1 MAELDDVAL
10 QLLSGRHVAALAT
23 QSHNGS
29 IHLTAVWY
37 LYRDGDIYVA
47 TGSKSQKL
55 RNIESHPFASV
66 MIDTRKPGFEYG
78 LTASGPA
85 AAIRGDEAKALCKAI
100 HEKYMTEKA
109 LTDPEMSVFFTY
121 DDVIVRVSPQSWTS
135 WDMGQLNTQF
145 LQGKLSTETGYLYP
159 YAADS

>member
-10 QLLSGRHVAALAT
+10 KILSGRRVAALAT
-23 QSHNGS
+23 QNRDGS

-37 LYRDGDIYVA
+37 LYKDGNIYVA
-47 TGSKSQKL
+47 TGSNSRKL

-66 MIDTRKPGFEYG
+66 MVDTRKPGFEYG

-85 AAIRGDEAKALCKAI
+85 TAIRGDEAKVLCKAI

-109 LTDPEMSVFFTY
+109 RSDPEMSIFFTY
-121 DDVIVRVSPQSWTS
+121 DDVVIRLSPQSWTS
-135 WDMGQLNTQF
+135 WDMGQVNNQF
-145 LQGKLSTETGYLYP
+145 LQGKLGTETGYLYP
-159 YAADS
+159 YAIES

>member
-10 QLLSGRHVAALAT
+10 KILSGRRVAALAT
-23 QSHNGS
+23 QNLDGS

-37 LYRDGDIYVA
+37 LYKDGNIYVA
-47 TGSKSQKL
+47 TGSNSRKL

-85 AAIRGDEAKALCKAI
+85 TAIRGDEAKALCKAI

-109 LTDPEMSVFFTY
+109 RGDPEMSIFFTY
-121 DDVIVRVSPQSWTS
+121 DDVVIRLSPQSWTS
-135 WDMGQLNTQF
+135 WDMGQVNNQF
-145 LQGKLSTETGYLYP
+145 LQGKLGTETGYLYP
-159 YAADS
+159 YAIES